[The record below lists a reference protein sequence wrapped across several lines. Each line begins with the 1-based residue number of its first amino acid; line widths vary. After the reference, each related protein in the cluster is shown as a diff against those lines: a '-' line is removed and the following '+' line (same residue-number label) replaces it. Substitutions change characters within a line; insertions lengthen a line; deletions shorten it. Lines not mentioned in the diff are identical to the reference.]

1 MRTATPGLLGVVVLA
16 LTACSSGSP
25 AATPGANESPASSSP
40 PEASVDASCTELTEL
55 AGTLTELNAN
65 FDPNTLLDSARAI
78 DAGLQSL
85 DPPPAVAEEW
95 AAVASIFG
103 SAVSAADAAGG
114 DRAAQEEALA
124 EVLETQAT
132 PESVAHL
139 DTIAAAIGE
148 QCGDGAG
155 AAAAGADETCA
166 LVTAGELA
174 ALFGTAVPAPT
185 GSDFGEGFAECEWE
199 SAGTTVLV
207 SVLPAGEFT
216 DDYLNGV
223 HEPVAALEQGTA
235 LPDFVGIGR
244 VGTTGGT
251 VAQITGEN
259 AYLFAVMTPD
269 ESVDTALAA
278 AESLA
283 VAASARLG

>member
-1 MRTATPGLLGVVVLA
+1 MRTPAAGALGLAVLA
-16 LTACSSGSP
+16 LTLTACSSGSP
-25 AATPGANESPASSSP
+25 DSTPDSSDAPASSAP
-40 PEASVDASCTELTEL
+40 PEPSADAACAELTEL
-55 AGTLTELNAN
+55 AGTLTDLNAD

-85 DPPPAVAEEW
+85 DPPPAVTDEW

-103 SAVSAADAAGG
+103 SAVTAADAAGS
-114 DRAAQEEALA
+114 DRAAQEDALA
-124 EVLETQAT
+124 DVLEAEAT
-132 PESVAHL
+132 PEAVAHL

-148 QCGDGAG
+148 ECGG
-155 AAAAGADETCA
+155 AADPSATGSCA
-166 LVTAGELA
+166 LVTDDDLA
-174 ALFGTAVPAPT
+174 ALFGTAAVPTPT
-185 GSDFGEGFAECEWE
+185 GSDLGEDFAECEWA

-216 DDYLNGV
+216 DDYLHGA
-223 HEPVAALEQGTA
+223 HEPVDSLEQGMA

-251 VAQITGEN
+251 VAQIEGDR
-259 AYLFAVMTPD
+259 AYLVAVMTPD

-278 AESLA
+278 AEALA
-283 VAASARLG
+283 IAASARLG